1 MEPDLER
8 ILIPVVETTVLDSI
22 SEEVL
27 WSLRLS
33 IPDERECFEMLLEGN
48 DQRIKVA
55 VFRLIAELDN
65 EKYIPV
71 VKPYSKSDKITF
83 RKSTAV
89 MLDKVP
95 EN

>member
-1 MEPDLER
+1 
-8 ILIPVVETTVLDSI
+8 
-22 SEEVL
+22 
-27 WSLRLS
+27 
-33 IPDERECFEMLLEGN
+33 MLLEGN

-95 EN
+95 EK